1 MMGFIKDDQ
10 CKGAEFGEPAGKGS
24 NAGKLNKLL
33 GG

>member
-1 MMGFIKDDQ
+1 VVGFIKDDK
-10 CKGAEFGEPAGKGS
+10 CKGAEVGEPARNGL